1 MIDYFEWADE
11 YEKESK
17 KIKCCIEKYKEELKG
32 KVTNSRR
39 IELEQLVI
47 KLNNI
52 RKEHELTAKQL
63 RSRGREINVNRKDE

>member
-17 KIKCCIEKYKEELKG
+17 KIKCCIEKHKEELKG

-52 RKEHELTAKQL
+52 RKEHDVTAKHL
-63 RSRGREINVNRKDE
+63 RARGEMSSFIKVS